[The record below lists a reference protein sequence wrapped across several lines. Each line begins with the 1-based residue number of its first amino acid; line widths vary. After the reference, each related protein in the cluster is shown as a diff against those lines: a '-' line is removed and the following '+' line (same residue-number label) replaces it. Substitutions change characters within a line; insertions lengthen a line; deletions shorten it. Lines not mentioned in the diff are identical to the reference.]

1 MIWQWQPI
9 TETVVLLKRRAK
21 RQKVLTQKGGKLK
34 AIQRFLW
41 NVLCGCLFVHFVK
54 IGSLFYMFCSIGH
67 RLCSFHLFTVK
78 CNWITFA
85 VESTNGSFFT
95 KGITINIKYSK
106 VKYINIC
113 INIVCIIV
121 CILLFFFSQHISINF
136 LTESE
141 SPELIACTW
150 MTRVWWTC
158 FRFELF
164 IELWVFC
171 LHKVVCF
178 YCNHILTFSKSFLWQ
193 IFFIL

>member
-67 RLCSFHLFTVK
+67 RLCSFHLFLQSNV
-78 CNWITFA
+78 I
-85 VESTNGSFFT
+85 GSLLQWNLQMVLFFT
-95 KGITINIKYSK
+95 KGITINIKYSIK

-164 IELWVFC
+164 I
-171 LHKVVCF
+171 
-178 YCNHILTFSKSFLWQ
+178 
-193 IFFIL
+193 